1 MALDP
6 SRAMSQPRIDP
17 DPLSLP
23 PPTLGVTSPPRVKP
37 SPSPSCA
44 PAPSPSPSSGY
55 PPPSPGG
62 ASDEDLISV
71 RSGHNGSELAT
82 KPPVEEKGRL
92 TLNSDSEWKE
102 KTVRDEREK
111 QERDNKCLVIL
122 RDDMR
127 QSAVCHR
134 LKPSANRC
142 VCSHQF
148 CFLSI
153 YMVKVSKNAPPGEQG
168 GQGRFLPR
176 GVVSTR
182 CISLPP
188 RSELRPNDL
197 DRCCRCHQSVRTG
210 SVLTTRDTCTSVEI
224 GSEAVSLIG
233 RGSPSFDSP

>member
-23 PPTLGVTSPPRVKP
+23 PLTLGVT

-71 RSGHNGSELAT
+71 RSGDNGSELAT
-82 KPPVEEKGRL
+82 KPPVEKKGRL

-111 QERDNKCLVIL
+111 QDLFYSGGGCL
-122 RDDMR
+122 
-127 QSAVCHR
+127 
-134 LKPSANRC
+134 
-142 VCSHQF
+142 
-148 CFLSI
+148 
-153 YMVKVSKNAPPGEQG
+153 
-168 GQGRFLPR
+168 
-176 GVVSTR
+176 
-182 CISLPP
+182 
-188 RSELRPNDL
+188 
-197 DRCCRCHQSVRTG
+197 
-210 SVLTTRDTCTSVEI
+210 
-224 GSEAVSLIG
+224 
-233 RGSPSFDSP
+233 